1 MGNRNDIMMY
11 NILWIDDDHEKML
24 GLKGR
29 AKMANITLNGFKSK
43 ESGMEELKKNYQN
56 YDGVLLDA
64 KFLESDS
71 DVEGSEDTLFIH
83 RTRDE
88 IRDLPKKFEI
98 FVLTGQAEAFD
109 SSEFKKSFQN
119 VYVKGSDESINKLFT
134 DLKAAADRQQDTQLR
149 HKFPEVF
156 KILDEKCIGSKHS
169 DTLLSVLKSLSDDSL
184 AGVDEDFT
192 SIRMVLETIFKRLS
206 ELEILPANFTD
217 EKGWINGSSKFI
229 SNKHESY
236 LHTDSDFFHP
246 MVQETLF
253 RIMNVVQDGSHNEG
267 NLNYKC
273 DDFCRTQKTGYL
285 YKSTVYA
292 FLDVLV
298 YFRKLM
304 DDNQNPEEN
313 RKRWK
318 TSESQSKT
326 GILKQDENNNFFID
340 DCIFQYNIVSKVLK
354 PGDVVE
360 ILSTNAN
367 TNAKTKD
374 KYPFFVTKFNKINP

>member
-1 MGNRNDIMMY
+1 MMY
-11 NILWIDDDHEKML
+11 NILWIDDDFERLSHIKSEAKDY
-24 GLKGR
+24 GLSLK
-29 AKMANITLNGFKSK
+29 GFKSLT
-43 ESGMEELKKNYQN
+43 SGFNELEKNYHQ

-64 KFLESDS
+64 KFLESDDDES
-71 DVEGSEDTLFIH
+71 ATADTDYVH
-83 RTRDE
+83 RAKE
-88 IRDLPKKFEI
+88 KLWSLPKKFEI
-98 FVLTGQAEAFD
+98 FVFTGQAEAFG
-109 SSEFKKSFQN
+109 SAEFKKAFPN
-119 VYVKGSDESINKLFT
+119 VYIKGNDESVEKMFT

-169 DTLLSVLKSLSDDSL
+169 DTLLSVLKSLSDDSI

-313 RKRWK
+313 RKRWAK
-318 TSESQSKT
+318 KENLSSGITSTEKIEGFVSEIQPNGWGKFTSKDLKIKL
-326 GILKQDENNNFFID
+326 GIPPTMVVANQLKQDDPVAITVKEENKGHI
-340 DCIFQYNIVSKVLK
+340 
-354 PGDVVE
+354 
-360 ILSTNAN
+360 N
-367 TNAKTKD
+367 TIAK
-374 KYPFFVTKFNKINP
+374 I